1 MVTYDDL
8 KEYLYFLASVRI
20 YMGGTRTKEDV
31 WFLIGRIIYILR
43 KRKVILPYS
52 DKDLEEF
59 VRLQIDADFCN
70 LMLGEYLGEFN
81 DDLKSLYHV
90 GNLKD
95 LLEQMLDITLDSR
108 IIGLY
113 KDHVTVICEC
123 GEQAV
128 FMSRQKI
135 QPGAGGNIYY
145 CRACG
150 NLVGVHAG
158 TNIPFGTPAD
168 RETRA
173 LRVKC
178 HQLFD
183 QQWTTP
189 EEREKAYKWLVKEMH
204 LTKAEGHFGKFNKE
218 KCLEALKLLENP
230 LQN

>member
-8 KEYLYFLASVRI
+8 KEYLYELACARI
-20 YMGGTRTKEDV
+20 YMEGTQTKADV
-31 WFLIGRIIYILR
+31 WFLIGRIVYILR
-43 KRKVILPYS
+43 RRKTILPYS
-52 DKDLEEF
+52 EKDLDEF

-70 LMLGEYLGEFN
+70 ILLGDYLGEFN
-81 DDLKSLYHV
+81 DDLKNLYHV

-95 LLEQMLDITLDSR
+95 LLEKMLHITLDSR

-123 GEQAV
+123 GEKAA
-128 FMSRQKI
+128 FMKRSRI
-135 QPGAGGNIYY
+135 QPGTGGYIYY
-145 CRACG
+145 CMACG
-150 NLVGVHAG
+150 NMVGVHAG

-183 QQWTTP
+183 QKWKTP
-189 EEREKAYKWLVKEMH
+189 EEREKAYLWLVKEMH

-218 KCLEALKLLENP
+218 RCLQALKLLENR